1 MAIRKPS
8 LANIAASTSTASSN
22 GSAVMTSTSSAGN
35 TGGMYASSSA
45 GTATPYPHNI
55 NSGQYTITTVGSG
68 FSNAGT
74 SYNPSYELKTV
85 CGTIHTGLYSDVA
98 WNLLSLYYSKHSLLD
113 NVPDN
118 VPQHLGFCFNT
129 WRQEDNEICVSASV
143 PDTYFNHTWLKAS
156 YSEDYNAGEIQ
167 ISAKEILS
175 QLGASCMGYIK
186 PDDNPYQCIA
196 SYLLYGHDKTC
207 KLFGKKM
214 VSMVIG
220 KPLNQLEIELKATIK
235 EELDKM
241 SKKLEAQRKQ
251 LDNDKEDEMLSLR
264 GKIIKKYEDKRKRLL
279 LKMVSDKRKLRKSLL
294 SGIGKQ
300 SKTAK
305 KLIKEAIPLTHSA
318 SPDPFSFDND
328 IGFQCDNILNGSYIS
343 SAFKSPLVTNIAA
356 NNSASQTIANP

>member
-8 LANIAASTSTASSN
+8 SANSAASTSTANSSASSN
-22 GSAVMTSTSSAGN
+22 GSVVTTSTSSAEN
-35 TGGMYASSSA
+35 TEGMCDSSSA
-45 GTATPYPHNI
+45 GTATPYPHTI
-55 NSGQYTITTVGSG
+55 NSGQYTITTIANG

-74 SYNPSYELKTV
+74 SFNSSYELKTA
-85 CGTIHTGLYSDVA
+85 CNAIHTGLYSDVA
-98 WNLLSLYYSKHSLLD
+98 WNLLSLYYYNYKHSPLD
-113 NVPDN
+113 NVPQ
-118 VPQHLGFCFNT
+118 PLGFCFTT

-143 PDTYFNHTWLKAS
+143 PDTDFNHTWLKAA
-156 YSEDYNAGEIQ
+156 YSEGYNEGEIQ

-175 QLGASCMGYIK
+175 RLGASCMGYIK
-186 PDDNPYQCIA
+186 PDDKPYQCIA

-207 KLFGKKM
+207 KLFGTKM

-241 SKKLEAQRKQ
+241 SRHLEVQRKQ
-251 LDNDKEDEMLSLR
+251 LDHDKDAEMLFLR
-264 GKIIKKYEDKRKRLL
+264 GKITKKYEDKRKRLL

-294 SGIGKQ
+294 NGIGKQ

-318 SPDPFSFDND
+318 SPNPFSFDND
-328 IGFQCDNILNGSYIS
+328 ISF
-343 SAFKSPLVTNIAA
+343 
-356 NNSASQTIANP
+356 

>member
-8 LANIAASTSTASSN
+8 SANSVASTSTASSN

-55 NSGQYTITTVGSG
+55 NSGQYTITTIGDRL
-68 FSNAGT
+68 SNAGT
-74 SYNPSYELKTV
+74 SFNSSYELKTV
-85 CGTIHTGLYSDVA
+85 CDAIHTGLYSDVA
-98 WNLLSLYYSKHSLLD
+98 WNLLSLYSKHSALGSA
-113 NVPDN
+113 
-118 VPQHLGFCFNT
+118 PQQLGFCFNT

-143 PDTYFNHTWLKAS
+143 PDTCFSHTWLKAA
-156 YSEDYNAGEIQ
+156 YSEGYNEGEIQ
-167 ISAKEILS
+167 ISAKEVLS
-175 QLGASCMGYIK
+175 LLGASCMVYIK
-186 PDDNPYQCIA
+186 PDDKLNLCIA

-214 VSMVIG
+214 VNIVIG
-220 KPLNQLEIELKATIK
+220 KPLNQLEIEMKATIK

-241 SKKLEAQRKQ
+241 SRHFEAQRKQ

-328 IGFQCDNILNGSYIS
+328 ISF
-343 SAFKSPLVTNIAA
+343 
-356 NNSASQTIANP
+356 

>member
-8 LANIAASTSTASSN
+8 SANSVASTSTANSSASSN
-22 GSAVMTSTSSAGN
+22 GSVVTTSTSSAEN
-35 TGGMYASSSA
+35 TEGMCNSSSA
-45 GTATPYPHNI
+45 GTATPYPHTI
-55 NSGQYTITTVGSG
+55 NSGQYTITAIGNG
-68 FSNAGT
+68 FSNNAGT
-74 SYNPSYELKTV
+74 SFNSSYVLKTV
-85 CGTIHTGLYSDVA
+85 CDAIHTGLYSDVA
-98 WNLLSLYYSKHSLLD
+98 WNLLSSYYYRHSPLD
-113 NVPDN
+113 NVP
-118 VPQHLGFCFNT
+118 QQLGFCFNT

-143 PDTYFNHTWLKAS
+143 PDTDFSYTWLKAA
-156 YSEDYNAGEIQ
+156 YSEGYNEGEIQ
-167 ISAKEILS
+167 ISAKVILS
-175 QLGASCMGYIK
+175 LLGASCMVYIK
-186 PDDNPYQCIA
+186 PDDKLNQCIA

-214 VSMVIG
+214 VNIVIG

-251 LDNDKEDEMLSLR
+251 LDNDKEAEVLSLR

-294 SGIGKQ
+294 NGIGKQ

-328 IGFQCDNILNGSYIS
+328 ISF
-343 SAFKSPLVTNIAA
+343 
-356 NNSASQTIANP
+356 